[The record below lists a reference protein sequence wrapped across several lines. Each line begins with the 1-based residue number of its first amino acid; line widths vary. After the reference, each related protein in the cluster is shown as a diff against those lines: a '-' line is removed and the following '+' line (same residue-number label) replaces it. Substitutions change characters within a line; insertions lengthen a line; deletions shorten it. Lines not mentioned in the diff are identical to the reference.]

1 MFSADPQVSTHPAS
15 PLAHGS
21 EPSEDRAGGKG
32 HGERSESSDSE
43 ERRRMAEMFE
53 VLASTLPVQRRIVRA
68 GDQVHSAGERFTN
81 LYVLHAGVL
90 KVINTSA
97 DGRENLVGLLF
108 KGDWLGFDGIAT
120 GCYGCDAVATDTG
133 EVWALP
139 YEALLRASRE
149 HASLLGLL
157 HAQMSRAI
165 TRDRDS
171 RLSLCTLSADARLA
185 EFLRQWA
192 DAMARRGSRPNAFD
206 LHVTRAEIG
215 KFLGLTLETVS
226 RGFSRLERC
235 GAIRFLEKGRR
246 NIEIPDLGV
255 LDSFIQESPRPAG
268 ATLQ

>member
-1 MFSADPQVSTHPAS
+1 MINAEAHVSSHPAS
-15 PLAHGS
+15 PAARGGAKVGGRVGGS
-21 EPSEDRAGGKG
+21 AGGG
-32 HGERSESSDSE
+32 SVGRDEGDD
-43 ERRRMAEMFE
+43 RRRMAEMFE
-53 VLASTLPVQRRIVRA
+53 VLAAALPVQRRIV
-68 GDQVHSAGERFTN
+68 HAGEVVHAAGEPFTN

-90 KVINTSA
+90 KVINTAA

-108 KGDWLGFDGIAT
+108 KGDWLGFDGIA
-120 GCYGCDAVATDTG
+120 GGHYACDAVATDIG

-139 YEALLRASRE
+139 YEALLRAGRE
-149 HASLLGLL
+149 HALLFGLL

-171 RLSLCTLSADARLA
+171 RLSLCTLGADARLA

-192 DAMARRGSRPNAFD
+192 DAMARRGSRANEFD
-206 LHVTRAEIG
+206 LRITRAEIG

-235 GAIRFLEKGRR
+235 GAIRFSEKGRR
-246 NIEIPDLGV
+246 SIEIPDLGV